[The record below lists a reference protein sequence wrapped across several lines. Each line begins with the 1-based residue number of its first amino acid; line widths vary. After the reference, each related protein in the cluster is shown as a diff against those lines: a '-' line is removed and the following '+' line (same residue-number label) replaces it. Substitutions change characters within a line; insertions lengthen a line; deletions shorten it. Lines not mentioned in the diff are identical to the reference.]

1 MTVYKI
7 YEYSIYLRAQGLFI
21 ARAREVNLVL
31 SRFCQLHRE
40 QKQPTI
46 LHDFRVWFQGG
57 KDAHLKLEALRSA
70 H

>member
-31 SRFCQLHRE
+31 SRFLSITSGT
-40 QKQPTI
+40 KTTFNP
-46 LHDFRVWFQGG
+46 
-57 KDAHLKLEALRSA
+57 A
-70 H
+70 